1 MSQRNVQIVSAFFD
15 AAGDVGEAAE
25 AFLAED
31 AEFVPFTRLAGSGSR
46 GPEGFAQ
53 QITEIADQFAEYEVR
68 PEQLRPAGD
77 HVVAALR
84 RQARSA
90 RSPVPLADR
99 FAQVFTLREG
109 KIVRIQSYPSFDE
122 ALEAVGL
129 RSCGSGPPNP

>member
-15 AAGDVGEAAE
+15 AAGEVGEAAE

-46 GPEGFAQ
+46 GPEGFTRQVA
-53 QITEIADQFAEYEVR
+53 EIADQFAEYEVR

-99 FAQVFTLREG
+99 FAQVFTLHEG

-129 RSCGSGPPNP
+129 RD